1 MNEEVVLLQ
10 SDLKNT
16 ETELRGI
23 VRIQKR
29 LYWFLAPG
37 VLLAPLGLL
46 WHWILCFVIFGL
58 FGVLFATASY
68 ISYGHQ
74 KGLGRRRD
82 HLVERLTDLGHPP
95 EFS

>member
-37 VLLAPLGLL
+37 VLLALWVALALDPLFCHFRPFWRVVRDRVLHLL
-46 WHWILCFVIFGL
+46 RPP
-58 FGVLFATASY
+58 
-68 ISYGHQ
+68 

-95 EFS
+95 EFN